1 VKITYTS
8 TNIAWHFRYASELHR
23 LGHLHAFVTGAS
35 RFSLRGTGEEFGER
49 LVRRDLA
56 QNLYLASLKARLPNK
71 ISETLNRW
79 SNAAIDRAAY
89 QSAKESD
96 VFFFYRTTGLA
107 TTRRLHREK
116 AATFCVMEEVNSHVD
131 CCHELMK
138 QEYEKLGIGS
148 YADRFPDHEARL
160 VAYEEA
166 DAIVCPSSFVRRSF
180 LERGFPEQKLLTVN
194 FGFTFPETAAAD
206 PEQRDRDV
214 FRLLYVG
221 QINFRK
227 GLRYALDAF
236 GKLKHPRKEF
246 LVVGPTTAIT
256 GLENVTIPEGV
267 RFAGILK
274 GAKLEAAYASATAFV
289 LPTVE
294 EGLALVQGEAM
305 AAGLP
310 LITTTHSGGDDIMQ
324 DGVEGFIVPPADGG
338 ALLEAFQK
346 LADSPELSQKMGE
359 AALARAKQLGGWDVA
374 ARNLVDALS
383 GAREQG
389 LKSLAA

>member
-1 VKITYTS
+1 M
-8 TNIAWHFRYASELHR
+8 
-23 LGHLHAFVTGAS
+23 
-35 RFSLRGTGEEFGER
+35 
-49 LVRRDLA
+49 RRDVA
-56 QNLYLASLKARLPNK
+56 QNLYLASLKARLP
-71 ISETLNRW
+71 EGAAQVLNRW

-89 QSAKESD
+89 SYAKDSD
-96 VFFFYRTTGLA
+96 SFLFYRTTGLQ

-116 AATFCVMEEVNSHVD
+116 SKTFCVMEEVNSHVD

-138 QEYEKLGIGS
+138 QEYEKLGRGS
-148 YADRFPDHEARL
+148 YSERFPDHEVRL
-160 VAYEEA
+160 QAYEEA
-166 DAIVCPSSFVRRSF
+166 DAIVCPSNFVKRSF
-180 LERGFPEQKLLTVN
+180 LERGFPDRKLLVVN
-194 FGFTFPETAAAD
+194 FGFTFPKSATEPRQKD
-206 PEQRDRDV
+206 GDV

-227 GLRYALDAF
+227 GLRYAFDAF
-236 GKLKHPRKEF
+236 AKLKHPKKEF
-246 LVVGPTTAIT
+246 LVVGPATAIT
-256 GLENVTIPEGV
+256 GIENTSIPEGV

-274 GAKLEAAYASATAFV
+274 GAELEAAYASATAFV

-324 DGVEGFIVPPADGG
+324 DGVEGFIVPPADAG

-359 AALARAKQLGGWDVA
+359 AALVRAKQLGGWDVA

-389 LKSLAA
+389 LESLAA